1 MAIRRRVPP
10 GVIRKIF
17 NDNGYF
23 ERVNSKAW
31 TTRIVESEPIRH
43 PFPGHPRGT
52 RSQIV
57 HYLNERG
64 LVMAIVHQYRKPDG
78 SIGGKRGLPDP
89 KFLVHKGVLYHAR

>member
-10 GVIRKIF
+10 RVIRKIF
-17 NDNGYF
+17 NDNGYL
-23 ERVNSKAW
+23 ELVKSGAW
-31 TTRIVESEPIRH
+31 TARIDQSEPIRR

-64 LVMAIVHQYRKPDG
+64 HVMAIVHQYRKPDG
-78 SIGGKRGLPDP
+78 SIGGKGKPDP
-89 KFLVHKGVLYHAR
+89 KFLVHKGVLYHAL